1 MKTAGQKPT
10 LKPHTSVGSN
20 GKSTKKPGG
29 VTGKGFT
36 PGKSGNP
43 SGRSPK
49 VADLAKEVRE
59 FLREWHPKSKD
70 KTRLLVLLET
80 LAENDPK
87 VLLHYAFGKPIE
99 MQVVNNPDGM
109 ALGPL
114 TVRVIGGIAPQPK
127 KDEAEKCDWNKLT
140 VPELVELQRLGNI
153 AKGKIPPSQENV
165 DAAAR

>member
-1 MKTAGQKPT
+1 MKAAAQKPT
-10 LKPHTSVGSN
+10 PKPPIAVGSN

-29 VTGKGFT
+29 VTGKGFM

-70 KTRLLVLLET
+70 KSRLLVLLET
-80 LAENDPK
+80 LAESDPK
-87 VLLHYAFGKPIE
+87 VLLHYGFGKPIE
-99 MQVVNNPDGM
+99 MQVANNPDGN

-114 TVRVIGGIAPQPK
+114 TVRVIGGITPQPK
-127 KDEAEKCDWNKLT
+127 QNEADKSDYSRLSVEQL
-140 VPELVELQRLGNI
+140 LELQKLLKI
-153 AKGKIPPSQENV
+153 AAGEAPPGQTNPT
-165 DAAAR
+165 AR